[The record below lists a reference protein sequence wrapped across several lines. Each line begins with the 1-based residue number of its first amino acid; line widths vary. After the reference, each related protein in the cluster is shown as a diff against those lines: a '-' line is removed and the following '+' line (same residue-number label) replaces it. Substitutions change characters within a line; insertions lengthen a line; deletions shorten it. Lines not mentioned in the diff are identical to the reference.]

1 MFKNRIPG
9 LEVFFLFLEMF
20 SLSLSD
26 RLVFLHTHFRH
37 GARAPLGIDQNFN
50 DKLGEHWTNPGEL
63 TGVGQR
69 MHYLLGLR
77 NRLRYIKEEQF
88 LSEKFDP
95 HQILIYSSNLN
106 RTMISVSSQL
116 QGLYPQKDA
125 NGETLTEAQQKI
137 AYPQVDIDN
146 EYINEAIEE
155 LGDNAL
161 PYAMTL
167 APVRMLNDLDKKI
180 FVYNIGECQVKRNE
194 IFKKNDET
202 IPEWIDYV
210 DDLNEKYG
218 ELFNKFFG
226 TSGKFYSATELHDIC
241 DSFISGYWDDREMKD
256 FKDKTGIIFEEFKND
271 CLDYFKKLFIYR
283 FYGDSER
290 ALAYVDSSKLIS
302 KIIYYMKR
310 RLDAD
315 MSSIDEDA
323 NFKDYSY
330 PRMLMVSGHDSS
342 IVANL
347 LVYIKALGLNE
358 TDIYRL
364 PK

>member
-1 MFKNRIPG
+1 MFKNRMPG

-69 MHYLLGLR
+69 MQYLLGLR

-180 FVYNIGECQVKRNE
+180 FVYNIGECQ
-194 IFKKNDET
+194 
-202 IPEWIDYV
+202 
-210 DDLNEKYG
+210 
-218 ELFNKFFG
+218 
-226 TSGKFYSATELHDIC
+226 A
-241 DSFISGYWDDREMKD
+241 
-256 FKDKTGIIFEEFKND
+256 
-271 CLDYFKKLFIYR
+271 
-283 FYGDSER
+283 
-290 ALAYVDSSKLIS
+290 
-302 KIIYYMKR
+302 
-310 RLDAD
+310 
-315 MSSIDEDA
+315 
-323 NFKDYSY
+323 
-330 PRMLMVSGHDSS
+330 
-342 IVANL
+342 
-347 LVYIKALGLNE
+347 
-358 TDIYRL
+358 
-364 PK
+364 